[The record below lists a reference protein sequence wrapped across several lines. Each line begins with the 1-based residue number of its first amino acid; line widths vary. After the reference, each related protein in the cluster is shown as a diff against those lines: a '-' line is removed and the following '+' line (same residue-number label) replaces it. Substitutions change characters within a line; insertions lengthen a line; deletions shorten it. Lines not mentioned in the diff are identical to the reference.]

1 MSKHYDHSNK
11 IYNTDIKALYKNFSL
26 FEKEI
31 LKEVKIQAKLKNKTT
46 KKSFLKLD
54 NSNKFIAKV
63 KSTVSAYSTLWG
75 NILQPT
81 RKLKRAALC
90 IY

>member
-1 MSKHYDHSNK
+1 MLPYNILSLKTIK
-11 IYNTDIKALYKNFSL
+11 ITVGFMFIKALYKNFSL

-54 NSNKFIAKV
+54 SYDECRRSLSLTNL
-63 KSTVSAYSTLWG
+63 T
-75 NILQPT
+75 
-81 RKLKRAALC
+81 
-90 IY
+90 